1 MLKHSS
7 VSKCPLNCWKSFQYS
22 TLNSSVNVGQL
33 TQHCILHTLFLL
45 IEVELNKIKFHIYL
59 KRAILFWINRDTIKV
74 ADPNPGISVGSGS
87 ESWNQVRSGPGLK
100 KWSDPDLV
108 LKFGRIRIQSVCTV
122 FIDQSD
128 NTVIKYQLYWL
139 LCPTIFWKPDPDPQ
153 PWFHVWNKVVY
164 TWPIQCLLPILM
176 FYVCTVCPGSSDPT

>member
-1 MLKHSS
+1 MEGAVLYIKWCFLWTDFFIQLALYMLKHSS

-22 TLNSSVNVGQL
+22 TLNSSVRVGQL

-45 IEVELNKIKFHIYL
+45 IEVELNKIKFHNYL

-100 KWSDPDLV
+100 KWSDPDHDLV
-108 LKFGRIRIQSVCTV
+108 LKFGQIWIQSEHQG
-122 FIDQSD
+122 I
-128 NTVIKYQLYWL
+128 YW
-139 LCPTIFWKPDPDPQ
+139 PKW
-153 PWFHVWNKVVY
+153 
-164 TWPIQCLLPILM
+164 
-176 FYVCTVCPGSSDPT
+176 